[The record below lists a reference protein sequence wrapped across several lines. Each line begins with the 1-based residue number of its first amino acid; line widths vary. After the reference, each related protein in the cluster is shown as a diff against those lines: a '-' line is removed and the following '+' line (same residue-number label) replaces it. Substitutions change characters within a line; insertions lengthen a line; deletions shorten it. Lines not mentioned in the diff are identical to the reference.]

1 MVPAF
6 KDLLLPPMRKEEA
19 ATNGGDLTRNVHSI
33 RPNICLAPE
42 DAPPP
47 PTRPTPAPPRSARS
61 TPLWNLGKASRWR
74 PTKQK
79 SPRLAPRSN
88 ADAALVAL
96 EQSESE
102 LADLSERMLKGVA
115 SEFGRDSVEYEKA
128 GGVRKSKIK
137 RGTKSNVTELK
148 KAA

>member
-1 MVPAF
+1 MKLPSTRQTERSISNYQCVDSYDPVSGSEYGHSWRFPHFLGESLTLAAY
-6 KDLLLPPMRKEEA
+6 KAKIIATRTVLEAYNTLL
-19 ATNGGDLTRNVHSI
+19 
-33 RPNICLAPE
+33 
-42 DAPPP
+42 
-47 PTRPTPAPPRSARS
+47 
-61 TPLWNLGKASRWR
+61 
-74 PTKQK
+74 
-79 SPRLAPRSN
+79 SN

-137 RGTKSNVTELK
+137 RGTKSNVTDLK
-148 KAA
+148 QAA

>member
-1 MVPAF
+1 M
-6 KDLLLPPMRKEEA
+6 
-19 ATNGGDLTRNVHSI
+19 
-33 RPNICLAPE
+33 
-42 DAPPP
+42 
-47 PTRPTPAPPRSARS
+47 PRSKRRSGTADKADARATALS
-61 TPLWNLGKASRWR
+61 SINPALELGESLTLAAYKAKIIATR
-74 PTKQK
+74 TV
-79 SPRLAPRSN
+79 LEAYNTLLSN

-137 RGTKSNVTELK
+137 RGTKSNVTDLK
-148 KAA
+148 QAA

>member
-1 MVPAF
+1 M
-6 KDLLLPPMRKEEA
+6 
-19 ATNGGDLTRNVHSI
+19 
-33 RPNICLAPE
+33 
-42 DAPPP
+42 
-47 PTRPTPAPPRSARS
+47 PRSKRRSATTDKADARATALS
-61 TPLWNLGKASRWR
+61 SINPALELGESLTLAAYKAKITATR
-74 PTKQK
+74 TA
-79 SPRLAPRSN
+79 LEAYNTLLSN

-137 RGTKSNVTELK
+137 RGTKSNVTDLK
-148 KAA
+148 QAA

>member
-1 MVPAF
+1 MP
-6 KDLLLPPMRKEEA
+6 R
-19 ATNGGDLTRNVHSI
+19 TR
-33 RPNICLAPE
+33 R
-42 DAPPP
+42 
-47 PTRPTPAPPRSARS
+47 RSATTDKADARATALS
-61 TPLWNLGKASRWR
+61 SINPALELGESLTLAAYKAKIAITR
-74 PTKQK
+74 TA
-79 SPRLAPRSN
+79 LEAYNTLLSN

-137 RGTKSNVTELK
+137 RGSKSNVANLK
-148 KAA
+148 QAA

>member
-1 MVPAF
+1 MP
-6 KDLLLPPMRKEEA
+6 R
-19 ATNGGDLTRNVHSI
+19 TR
-33 RPNICLAPE
+33 R
-42 DAPPP
+42 
-47 PTRPTPAPPRSARS
+47 RSATADKADARATALS
-61 TPLWNLGKASRWR
+61 SINPALELGESLTLAAYKAKIIATR
-74 PTKQK
+74 TV
-79 SPRLAPRSN
+79 LEAYNTLLSN

-137 RGTKSNVTELK
+137 RGSKSNVTALK
-148 KAA
+148 QAA

>member
-1 MVPAF
+1 M
-6 KDLLLPPMRKEEA
+6 
-19 ATNGGDLTRNVHSI
+19 
-33 RPNICLAPE
+33 
-42 DAPPP
+42 
-47 PTRPTPAPPRSARS
+47 PRSKRRSGTADKADARATALS
-61 TPLWNLGKASRWR
+61 SINPALELGESLTLAAYKAKIIATR
-74 PTKQK
+74 TA
-79 SPRLAPRSN
+79 LEAYNTLLSN

>member
-1 MVPAF
+1 M
-6 KDLLLPPMRKEEA
+6 
-19 ATNGGDLTRNVHSI
+19 
-33 RPNICLAPE
+33 
-42 DAPPP
+42 
-47 PTRPTPAPPRSARS
+47 PRSKRRSGTADKADARATALS
-61 TPLWNLGKASRWR
+61 SINPALELGESLTLAAYKAKIIATR
-74 PTKQK
+74 TA
-79 SPRLAPRSN
+79 LEAYNTLLSN

-137 RGTKSNVTELK
+137 RGTKSNVTDLK
-148 KAA
+148 QAA

>member
-1 MVPAF
+1 MP
-6 KDLLLPPMRKEEA
+6 R
-19 ATNGGDLTRNVHSI
+19 TR
-33 RPNICLAPE
+33 R
-42 DAPPP
+42 
-47 PTRPTPAPPRSARS
+47 RSATADKADARATALS
-61 TPLWNLGKASRWR
+61 SINPALELGESLTLAAYKAKITATR
-74 PTKQK
+74 TA
-79 SPRLAPRSN
+79 LEAYNTLLSN

-137 RGTKSNVTELK
+137 RGTKSNVTDLK
-148 KAA
+148 QAA

>member
-1 MVPAF
+1 MP
-6 KDLLLPPMRKEEA
+6 R
-19 ATNGGDLTRNVHSI
+19 TR
-33 RPNICLAPE
+33 R
-42 DAPPP
+42 
-47 PTRPTPAPPRSARS
+47 RSATADKADARATALS
-61 TPLWNLGKASRWR
+61 SINPALELGESLTLAAYKAKITATR
-74 PTKQK
+74 TA
-79 SPRLAPRSN
+79 LEAYNTLLSN

>member
-1 MVPAF
+1 MP
-6 KDLLLPPMRKEEA
+6 RTRRRSA
-19 ATNGGDLTRNVHSI
+19 ATDKADARATALSSINPALELGESLT
-33 RPNICLAPE
+33 LA
-42 DAPPP
+42 AYKAKIIA
-47 PTRPTPAPPRSARS
+47 TRTVLEAYN
-61 TPLWNLGKASRWR
+61 TLL
-74 PTKQK
+74 
-79 SPRLAPRSN
+79 SN

-137 RGTKSNVTELK
+137 RGSKSNVTALK
-148 KAA
+148 QAA

>member
-1 MVPAF
+1 MP
-6 KDLLLPPMRKEEA
+6 R
-19 ATNGGDLTRNVHSI
+19 TR
-33 RPNICLAPE
+33 R
-42 DAPPP
+42 
-47 PTRPTPAPPRSARS
+47 RSATTDKADARATALS
-61 TPLWNLGKASRWR
+61 SINPALELGESLTLAAYKAKITATR
-74 PTKQK
+74 TA
-79 SPRLAPRSN
+79 LEAYNTLLSN

-137 RGTKSNVTELK
+137 RGTKSNVTDLK
-148 KAA
+148 QAA

>member
-1 MVPAF
+1 MP
-6 KDLLLPPMRKEEA
+6 R
-19 ATNGGDLTRNVHSI
+19 TR
-33 RPNICLAPE
+33 R
-42 DAPPP
+42 
-47 PTRPTPAPPRSARS
+47 RSATADKADARATALS
-61 TPLWNLGKASRWR
+61 SINPALELGESLTLAAYKAKIIATR
-74 PTKQK
+74 TV
-79 SPRLAPRSN
+79 LEAYNTLLSN

-137 RGTKSNVTELK
+137 RGTKSNVTDLK
-148 KAA
+148 QAA

>member
-1 MVPAF
+1 MP
-6 KDLLLPPMRKEEA
+6 R
-19 ATNGGDLTRNVHSI
+19 TR
-33 RPNICLAPE
+33 R
-42 DAPPP
+42 
-47 PTRPTPAPPRSARS
+47 RSATTDKADARATALS
-61 TPLWNLGKASRWR
+61 SINPALELGESLTLVAYKAKINATR
-74 PTKQK
+74 TA
-79 SPRLAPRSN
+79 LEAYNTLLSN

>member
-1 MVPAF
+1 MP
-6 KDLLLPPMRKEEA
+6 R
-19 ATNGGDLTRNVHSI
+19 TR
-33 RPNICLAPE
+33 R
-42 DAPPP
+42 
-47 PTRPTPAPPRSARS
+47 RSATTDKADARATALS
-61 TPLWNLGKASRWR
+61 SINPALELGESLTLVAYKAKINATR
-74 PTKQK
+74 TA
-79 SPRLAPRSN
+79 LEAYNTLLSN

-137 RGTKSNVTELK
+137 RGTKSNVTDLK
-148 KAA
+148 QAA

>member
-1 MVPAF
+1 M
-6 KDLLLPPMRKEEA
+6 
-19 ATNGGDLTRNVHSI
+19 
-33 RPNICLAPE
+33 
-42 DAPPP
+42 
-47 PTRPTPAPPRSARS
+47 PRSKRRSGTADKADARATALS
-61 TPLWNLGKASRWR
+61 SINPALELGESLTLAAYKAKITATR
-74 PTKQK
+74 TA
-79 SPRLAPRSN
+79 LEAYNTLLSN

-137 RGTKSNVTELK
+137 RGTKSNVTDLK
-148 KAA
+148 QAA